1 MEDVKDIYIDGEELA
16 DRLLSPGD
24 ERVRKARAAA
34 NAAIDLAI
42 SSMELVI
49 KYTDLPEKVIFSGP
63 ATIAVFPDGSKTVAK
78 CSASDAYDKEKGLLM
93 CMAKRVWGSKT
104 VDVLEEWCGE

>member
-1 MEDVKDIYIDGEELA
+1 MGDMGIYLDGTELA
-16 DRLLSPGD
+16 DSVYSPED
-24 ERVRKARAAA
+24 ARAEKARAAA

-78 CSASDAYDKEKGLLM
+78 CSGNDSYDKEKGLLM
-93 CMAKRVWGSKT
+93 CMAKRVWGSKM